1 MQKDQKVQLAVPQL
15 EWRVFTAVTSRGN
28 LHNSGQRPADR
39 PTTRDNALRTGPQHG
54 TAPCGP
60 AHNTGQRPGVC
71 TLWNS
76 SLLLCTSKGVCT
88 LWNSS
93 LSLCTSK
100 GVCTLWNSGLLLCT
114 WKGVGTLWNSGLL
127 LCTSTSVF
135 YCAPAPQSFTVHQ
148 HLSLLLC
155 TSTSVF
161 YCAPAPQSFTVHQ
174 HLSLLLCTSTSVFY
188 CAPAPQS
195 VHLLCETS
203 VFYRAFRNVL
213 FVRHH
218 VLFVRHH
225 QNARVPCATSV
236 VWCALG
242 NNSSFL
248 LVCYLVS
255 HCENH
260 SLVQLSG
267 QCTLAK
273 IRSARWNSIVETQ
286 QSQSK
291 NRWRSI
297 AEWEVAEETRRAGLG
312 MSIASS
318 VLWPSS
324 LSSMTIVSLAKV
336 T

>member
-88 LWNSS
+88 LWNS
-93 LSLCTSK
+93 
-100 GVCTLWNSGLLLCT
+100 GLLLCT
-114 WKGVGTLWNSGLL
+114 WKGVGTLWNSG
-127 LCTSTSVF
+127 
-135 YCAPAPQSFTVHQ
+135 
-148 HLSLLLC
+148 
-155 TSTSVF
+155 
-161 YCAPAPQSFTVHQ
+161 
-174 HLSLLLCTSTSVFY
+174 LLLCTSTSVFY

>member
-15 EWRVFTAVTSRGN
+15 EWRVFTAVTPRGN
-28 LHNSGQRPADR
+28 PHNSGQRPADR
-39 PTTRDNALRTGPQHG
+39 PTTRDSALVCVLCG
-54 TAPCGP
+54 TVA
-60 AHNTGQRPGVC
+60 QF
-71 TLWNS
+71 
-76 SLLLCTSKGVCT
+76 LLCTSKGVCT

-93 LSLCTSK
+93 LLLCSSKGVRTLWNSNLSLCTSK

-114 WKGVGTLWNSGLL
+114 WKGVGTLWNSSVL
-127 LCTSTSVF
+127 LCTSTSKR
-135 YCAPAPQSFTVHQ
+135 AFT
-148 HLSLLLC
+148 LWDISLLSC
-155 TSTSVF
+155 ISK
-161 YCAPAPQSFTVHQ
+161 H
-174 HLSLLLCTSTSVFY
+174 
-188 CAPAPQS
+188 
-195 VHLLCETS
+195 
-203 VFYRAFRNVL
+203 VL

-218 VLFVRHH
+218 VLFVRHR
-225 QNARVPCATSV
+225 QNARVPCVTSV
-236 VWCALG
+236 FLCALG

-318 VLWPSS
+318 VLWPPS